1 MRNFGA
7 VELFI
12 IFFVVAICVSVVVG
26 IFYCLTLQKALNR
39 CAPQNRAMSPGLVWL
54 FLIPVFN
61 LIWHFFIVI
70 NLAKSLHA
78 EFVMRNL
85 AEEQSPGQGI
95 GLATCILNAVGIFIG
110 FIPFVG
116 WVIGVAGFV
125 CWIIY
130 WIKIAGYS
138 DKIAMPYTAPAPPAG
153 APPAA

>member
-1 MRNFGA
+1 MTRD
-7 VELFI
+7 I
-12 IFFVVAICVSVVVG
+12 
-26 IFYCLTLQKALNR
+26 
-39 CAPQNRAMSPGLVWL
+39 
-54 FLIPVFN
+54 
-61 LIWHFFIVI
+61 
-70 NLAKSLHA
+70 
-78 EFVMRNL
+78 

-95 GLATCILNAVGIFIG
+95 GFATCILNAVGSFTG